1 MHFEEEL
8 KHLKIASDMLYKYEG
23 REWQQLFVGGAD
35 FPSLIKLKSNIAYVR
50 EVINTVRKTGY
61 KENTIKIDDMPD
73 SADYFKYQRQV
84 NSSVSQVASH
94 NVIEKYI
101 SKKGQDYRF
110 ETKPNPE
117 KTLRDRKVDNT
128 DLGRKKGY

>member
-1 MHFEEEL
+1 
-8 KHLKIASDMLYKYEG
+8 
-23 REWQQLFVGGAD
+23 
-35 FPSLIKLKSNIAYVR
+35 
-50 EVINTVRKTGY
+50 
-61 KENTIKIDDMPD
+61 MPD
-73 SADYFKYQRQV
+73 SADYFKYQCQV

-117 KTLRDRKVDNT
+117 KTLRDRKIDNT